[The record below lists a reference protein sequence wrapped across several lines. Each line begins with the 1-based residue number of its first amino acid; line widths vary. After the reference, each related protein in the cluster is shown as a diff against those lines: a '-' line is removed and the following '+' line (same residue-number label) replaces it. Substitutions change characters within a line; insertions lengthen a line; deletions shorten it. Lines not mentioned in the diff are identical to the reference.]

1 MIESS
6 DRYIN
11 RCVVWLWQDERQR
24 KHEEKLAKEAAVEE
38 RRKTLQAE
46 RLARLQEIKE
56 RRKIKDARVEQQ
68 LAERESERLEAV
80 RAKEKYDVLNFSS
93 TSVKIILYVLFK

>member
-1 MIESS
+1 M
-6 DRYIN
+6 
-11 RCVVWLWQDERQR
+11 
-24 KHEEKLAKEAAVEE
+24 EE

-68 LAERESERLEAV
+68 KAERETERQDAL
-80 RAKEKYDVLNFSS
+80 RAKEK
-93 TSVKIILYVLFK
+93 

>member
-1 MIESS
+1 
-6 DRYIN
+6 
-11 RCVVWLWQDERQR
+11 
-24 KHEEKLAKEAAVEE
+24 VEE

-68 LAERESERLEAV
+68 MAERETERLEAV
-80 RAKEKYDVLNFSS
+80 RAKEK
-93 TSVKIILYVLFK
+93 

>member
-1 MIESS
+1 MEKPPGNGYSFF
-6 DRYIN
+6 DRRK
-11 RCVVWLWQDERQR
+11 RCICFKPFNNCSAPQDERQR

-68 LAERESERLEAV
+68 MAERETERLEAV
-80 RAKEKYDVLNFSS
+80 RAKEK
-93 TSVKIILYVLFK
+93 